1 MASYRKRQKK
11 DGTNVVY
18 AQIRIKKLGKVIFN
32 ESEAF
37 EGRGA
42 QKRAEIWASSRE
54 AEIKRQLD
62 RGKSLVQLSVAE
74 SMARYVLEHEDAPN
88 PLGKTKRSTMVLM
101 SKEPILKEIMISDM
115 TSADVMKYL
124 RKRYYE
130 DGAKPATVNQDI
142 AYIRVLAKYAR
153 VAWSLPIDL
162 QEIEDAV
169 DLAGRM
175 GIIDRSTAR
184 NRRLLVEELDAIC
197 AYKHRE
203 KNGKGRSTP
212 FLTPLDDIVLFAI
225 FSTRRLGEICRIE
238 WSDVDFEKAQVEIKD
253 MKHPRKKKGNNVV
266 LNLPA
271 RAIELIKRQP
281 KAPGE
286 LRVFP
291 YAESTIGA
299 AYQRACKAASIEGLT
314 FHDLR
319 HEGVSHLFEL
329 GYSIPQVSMI
339 SGHRSWNNLARYT
352 HLNKLESFDKYAD
365 FELIKSLGEAGL
377 AKPA

>member
-11 DGTNVVY
+11 DGTSVVY
-18 AQIRIKKLGKVIFN
+18 AQIRIKKLGKVVFN

-42 QKRAEIWASSRE
+42 QKNAEIWANARE

-62 RGKSLVQLSVAE
+62 SGKSLVQLSVAE
-74 SMARYVLEHEDAPN
+74 SMARYVSEHEDAPN

-101 SKEPILKEIMISDM
+101 SKEPILKEIMISEM
-115 TSADVMKYL
+115 TSADLMKYL
-124 RKRYYE
+124 RKRYHD
-130 DGAKPATVNQDI
+130 DGAKPATVNQDV

-169 DLAGRM
+169 DLANRM
-175 GIIDRSTAR
+175 GIIDRSVVR
-184 NRRLLVEELDAIC
+184 SRRPTLDEIHAIC

-212 FLTPLDDIVLFAI
+212 FLTPLDDMVLFAI
-225 FSTRRLGEICRIE
+225 FSARRLGEICRME
-238 WSDVDFEKAQVEIKD
+238 WADVDFDKAQVEIKD
-253 MKHPRKKKGNNVV
+253 MKHPRKKKGNNV
-266 LNLPA
+266 LLTLPM
-271 RAIELIKRQP
+271 RALELIKKQP
-281 KAPGE
+281 RIKGE

-299 AYQRACKAASIEGLT
+299 AYQRACKAANIEDLT

-352 HLNKLESFDKYAD
+352 HLNKLEAFDKYAD
-365 FELIKSLGEAGL
+365 FEPVKSLGDAGL
-377 AKPA
+377 FKPA